1 MAKCPICGN
10 EYQKIEACPECAKKI
25 HKKLTISCVLE
36 CPPNGISRQD
46 GVCILDQIT
55 KLFISRGI
63 APIDIQFLEQYV
75 WMDVG
80 ITKDEV
86 EKLQNDGVLRR

>member
-1 MAKCPICGN
+1 MANCPICGN
-10 EYQKIEACPECAKKI
+10 GYQKTEACPECVKKI
-25 HKKLTISCVLE
+25 HKKLTIACVLE
-36 CPPNGISRQD
+36 CPPNGISKQD
-46 GVCILDQIT
+46 GVYILDQIT

-63 APIDIQFLEQYV
+63 APIDIQFLEQYI

-86 EKLQNDGVLRR
+86 EKLQNEGVLRK

>member
-1 MAKCPICGN
+1 MGTCPICGN
-10 EYQKIEACPECAKKI
+10 EYQKTEACPECVKKI

-36 CPPNGISRQD
+36 CPPNGISKQE
-46 GVCILDQIT
+46 GVYILDQIT

-75 WMDVG
+75 WMDVS
-80 ITKDEV
+80 ISKDEV
-86 EKLQNDGVLRR
+86 EKLQNEGVLRK

>member
-10 EYQKIEACPECAKKI
+10 EYQKTEACPDCAKKI
-25 HKKLTISCVLE
+25 HKKLTIACVLE
-36 CPPNGISRQD
+36 CPPNGISKQD
-46 GVCILDQIT
+46 GVYILDQIT

-75 WMDVG
+75 WMDVS
-80 ITKDEV
+80 ISKDEI
-86 EKLQNDGVLRR
+86 EKLQKEGVFRR